1 MYHLQNKK
9 KNKKKK
15 RKKKVLYPWSILLKM
30 DLSLKM
36 YRETSTNENGNFQTE
51 AQL

>member
-1 MYHLQNKK
+1 MYHLQNKQILL
-9 KNKKKK
+9 KKKK
-15 RKKKVLYPWSILLKM
+15 LVLYPWSILLKM
-30 DLSLKM
+30 DLSLKL

>member
-9 KNKKKK
+9 IKKL
-15 RKKKVLYPWSILLKM
+15 VLYPWSILLKM
-30 DLSLKM
+30 DLSLKL